1 MIANGKEIND
11 DTNNNNNN
19 NNNNNASK
27 HSQGKVHD

>member
-11 DTNNNNNN
+11 DNNN

>member
-11 DTNNNNNN
+11 DDNNNN

-27 HSQGKVHD
+27 HSQRKVHD

>member
-19 NNNNNASK
+19 NNNNASK